1 VAFDNTVIP
10 HIRSG
15 RLRGLAVTGSAR
27 LAAVPDIPT
36 PTEAGLSGYEA
47 VGWMGLMAPRAT
59 PAPVIAR
66 LQQAAAAALG
76 QAEVKERLEAMGFQ
90 GAADTPE
97 QFARFLASEI
107 GKWAK
112 VVKDAGIQPE

>member
-1 VAFDNTVIP
+1 
-10 HIRSG
+10 
-15 RLRGLAVTGSAR
+15 
-27 LAAVPDIPT
+27 
-36 PTEAGLSGYEA
+36 
-47 VGWMGLMAPRAT
+47 MGLMAPRAT